1 MKFKELLDKYVKI
14 IRLINELIISIM
26 LSVVYIVI
34 LIPLRLVVNRHKH
47 GWIDRNITFSNQ
59 GLEKPW

>member
-1 MKFKELLDKYVKI
+1 MKI